1 LDAIAFTL
9 NHIWLQDRSTKMP
22 AYTDVDESMKDVI
35 AAEESQK

>member
-1 LDAIAFTL
+1 MVTG
-9 NHIWLQDRSTKMP
+9 RSTKMS